1 MKPMEFPNSP
11 VSRMYA
17 EIGLRSMG
25 RCLSMIDRNPLSPT
39 YGCANREYWLSR
51 ATDFPSAIAQ
61 YAILPMAL
69 AYMEPFPG
77 NPHHRQPKMAAWIAA
92 AMSYL
97 PKIQH
102 ADGSFDEFYPNE
114 RGWAGPTG
122 FLLHAMVAGWKAV
135 SAQLSPQDKE
145 RISTSMLRAAKF
157 LASNDE
163 IGVLANHHAMALL
176 PVAEVMAL
184 FQAKHLEPLY
194 AERKKAFLEY
204 CNEEGWCLEYDG
216 VDPGYLSATVTFLAR
231 LNQARPDP
239 ELLEI
244 ARKAIHFTKYFVY
257 PDGHYGGTLGSR
269 ETLHFYSHGYELLGP
284 SEPMALAQADFMLRA
299 FTQGKS
305 VTPELQCERYFVY
318 RIPEFLFSAR
328 DAAPRPST
336 LPPLPWQELD
346 DSQFWF
352 PQAGIWG
359 GKRGNV
365 YVVAHLA
372 RGGVFK
378 CYRMQDDGFGI
389 PLASDASLAGVMPDG
404 TVFSTAW
411 CDPER
416 KFSAHGVEA
425 LSSVRGLEL
434 HTQTFDPLKMM
445 AFRAGMG
452 LLGWHQKSAYHLK
465 GLIRKVLMLRST
477 TVPVQLQRHLKLTS
491 DGLLVTDRITV
502 PKGTRLQRLIV
513 GEELPVRYVPQ
524 SRYFQ
529 PLEYEVSGRELTS
542 VELNQLRGQGE
553 LVLQR
558 LLK

>member
-1 MKPMEFPNSP
+1 MNETAMNSFDP
-11 VSRMYA
+11 ARLYA

-51 ATDFPSAIAQ
+51 ATDFSSAIAQ

-69 AYMEPFPG
+69 SYMHPFPG
-77 NPHHRQPKMAAWIAA
+77 NRYFQQPKMAAWIAA
-92 AMSYL
+92 AMAYL

-135 SAQLSPQDKE
+135 ASQLQPQDKE
-145 RISTSMLRAAKF
+145 KISTTMLRAAHF
-157 LASNDE
+157 LASSDE

-184 FQAKHLEPLY
+184 FGAKLENLY
-194 AERKKAFLEY
+194 EERKRAFLEY

-231 LNQARPDP
+231 LHRARPDA

-244 ARKAIHFTKYFVY
+244 AKKAARFTQYFVY

-269 ETLHFYSHGYELLGP
+269 ETFHFYSHGYEILGAEDP
-284 SEPMALAQADFMLRA
+284 LALAQADFMLRS
-299 FTQGKS
+299 FTEGKS

-318 RIPEFLFSAR
+318 RIPEFLFSAL
-328 DAAPRPST
+328 DAAPRPQE
-336 LPPLPWQELD
+336 LPKLPWQE
-346 DSQFWF
+346 SGETRFWF
-352 PQAGIWG
+352 PQSGIWG
-359 GKRGNV
+359 GRRGNV
-365 YVVAHLA
+365 YVVANLA

-378 CYRMQDDGFGI
+378 CYRLEDGGGAV
-389 PLASDASLAGVMPDG
+389 LASDASMSGVMPDG

-416 KFSAHGVEA
+416 NFSAHGVEA
-425 LSSVRGLEL
+425 LVTVRGLQL

-445 AFRAGMG
+445 AFRTGMG
-452 LLGWHQKSAYHLK
+452 LFGWHQKSAYHLK
-465 GLIRKVLMLRST
+465 GLIRKMLMLRST
-477 TVPVQLQRHLKLTS
+477 TVPVRLQRHLKLTT
-491 DGLLVTDRITV
+491 DGLLVTDRISA

-529 PLEYEVSGRELTS
+529 PLEFDVSGRELTPT
-542 VELNQLRGQGE
+542 ELNQLRGQGE